1 MLREIRYSLRRSAPS
16 TLCGGGVASARF
28 SAEVGNRSSEEGGD
42 RMFLRL
48 YTGVTTWWN
57 DLKGR
62 AAEEEGATAVE
73 YALMVALI
81 AVVIIA
87 AVAFLGKSASN
98 QFSTVGSAV
107 NGAS

>member
-1 MLREIRYSLRRSAPS
+1 
-16 TLCGGGVASARF
+16 
-28 SAEVGNRSSEEGGD
+28 
-42 RMFLRL
+42 MFLRL

-62 AAEEEGATAVE
+62 AAEEGGATAVE

-87 AVAFLGKSASN
+87 AVAFIGKSASN

-107 NGAS
+107 EQRKLSEVPERSARRSLTSPANVPRK